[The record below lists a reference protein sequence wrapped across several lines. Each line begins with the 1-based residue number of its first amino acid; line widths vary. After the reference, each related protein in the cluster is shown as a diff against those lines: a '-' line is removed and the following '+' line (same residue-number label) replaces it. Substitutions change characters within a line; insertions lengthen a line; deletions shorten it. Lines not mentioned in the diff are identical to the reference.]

1 MIPATHQAVFLS
13 YASQDAEV
21 VARIAEALRAA
32 GVEVWFDRNELVGGD
47 AWDAKIRKQIAE
59 CALFVPVISASTQAR
74 LEGYFRLEWKL
85 AAQRTHLMAEAK
97 PFLVPMVIDDTRDA
111 EAHVPAEFKAVQ
123 WTRLPGGETSTA
135 FCTRVRHLLEGP
147 VTTRAA
153 RRTAAVSPAPGT
165 PAAPAPEEKS
175 VAVLAFANLSPDP
188 ENEYFSDG
196 VSEDLIGMLGRVP
209 GLTVRGRTSAFS
221 FKGKNVPM
229 PEIARQ
235 LGVTYVVRGSV
246 RKAGNRVRVT
256 AQLTRAAD
264 DELVWSSEPLERE
277 LKDVF
282 AVQDEVVALI
292 AGKLSLQ
299 LGPAARSARA
309 VNPEAHRL
317 VLEGQFYWNRGSQ
330 AEMDRGEA
338 AFAKAVALDPEFAE
352 AHAGLA
358 KVNVLRILY
367 RVVDGS
373 PGDRA
378 ELRHAREAAVRAVA
392 LDPRNADALAVQ
404 ATACM
409 LEGDLDEAEARFQEA
424 LTLNPNATLPR
435 IWHGLLLANRGR
447 LAAAIAENTKAI
459 ELDPLWFPPLQLQV
473 LLMLE
478 AGQFDAA
485 LLFSERVDAVR
496 GEGYAT
502 NLLYRCGALRGL
514 GRDAEAVAAA
524 RMVRTRLNDRP
535 RWAADFLAVGALRHA
550 GLPVEAE
557 EYARELLAVLPPGAI
572 IVRGIVLMALG
583 RFDEALPFLERI
595 PVTARRA
602 LFWQQ
607 IFDPVRDDPRF
618 HQLLDRIG
626 CAADYIVA
634 RAELAELRK
643 GAAARQ

>member
-1 MIPATHQAVFLS
+1 
-13 YASQDAEV
+13 
-21 VARIAEALRAA
+21 
-32 GVEVWFDRNELVGGD
+32 
-47 AWDAKIRKQIAE
+47 
-59 CALFVPVISASTQAR
+59 LFVPVISASTQAR
-74 LEGYFRLEWKL
+74 AEGYFRREWKL
-85 AAQRTHLMAEAK
+85 AVERTHDMADHVA
-97 PFLVPMVIDDTRDA
+97 FLLPVVIDGTKDA
-111 EAHVPAEFKAVQ
+111 EAFVPEKFREVQ
-123 WTRLPGGETSTA
+123 WTRLSGGETSTA
-135 FCTRVRHLLEGP
+135 FCVRVQHLLDGPAVTRATRPTAALSSAPRTHAAAGP
-147 VTTRAA
+147 V
-153 RRTAAVSPAPGT
+153 
-165 PAAPAPEEKS
+165 EKS

-196 VSEDLIGMLGRVP
+196 ISEDLIGMLGRVP

-221 FKGKNVPM
+221 FKGKNVTM

-264 DELVWSSEPLERE
+264 DELVWSSDPLERE

-292 AGKLSLQ
+292 AERLSLQ
-299 LGPAARSARA
+299 LGPAARPARA

-317 VLEGQFYWNRGSQ
+317 VLEGQFFWNRGSQ

-352 AHAGLA
+352 AHAGLS

-404 ATACM
+404 
-409 LEGDLDEAEARFQEA
+409 AEARFQEA

-473 LLMLE
+473 LLMME
-478 AGQFDAA
+478 AGQFEAA

-502 NLLYRCGALRGL
+502 NLLYRCGALHGL
-514 GRDAEAVAAA
+514 GRDAEALAMA
-524 RMVRTRLNDRP
+524 RTVRTRLKDQP

-550 GLPVEAE
+550 GLPDEAQ
-557 EYARELLAVLPPGAI
+557 EYARELLAVLPPDAI

-583 RFDEALPFLERI
+583 RFDEALPFLGSI

-618 HQLLDRIG
+618 HQLLGRIG
-626 CAADYIVA
+626 CAADYLVA
-634 RAELAELRK
+634 RAELAELRQ
-643 GAAARQ
+643 GAVPRQ

>member
-1 MIPATHQAVFLS
+1 MSAAESKAVFLS
-13 YASQDAEV
+13 YASQDAAA
-21 VARIAEALRAA
+21 VARLAEALRAA

-47 AWDAKIRKQIAE
+47 AWDAKIRGQIAA
-59 CALFVPVISASTQAR
+59 CALFVPVISAATQAR

-97 PFLVPMVIDDTRDA
+97 PFLLPVVIDATRDA
-111 EAHVPAEFKAVQ
+111 EAHVPEEFRAVQ
-123 WTRLPGGETSTA
+123 WTRLPGGETNNA
-135 FCTRVRHLLEGP
+135 FCARVRHLLVGP
-147 VTTRAA
+147 AVARA
-153 RRTAAVSPAPGT
+153 TLPAAVVPTAPKYQ
-165 PAAPAPEEKS
+165 AAPAPAEKS

-196 VSEDLIGMLGRVP
+196 ISEDLIGMLGRVP

-264 DELVWSSEPLERE
+264 DELVWSSAPLERE

-292 AGKLSLQ
+292 AENLSLQ
-299 LGPAARSARA
+299 LGPAARPARA

-317 VLEGQFYWNRGSQ
+317 VLEGQYFWNRGAQ

-338 AFAKAVALDPEFAE
+338 AFAQAVALDPEFAE

-373 PGDRA
+373 PSDRA
-378 ELRHAREAAVRAVA
+378 ELRHAREAAARAVA
-392 LDPRNADALAVQ
+392 LDPRNPDALAVQ

-409 LEGDLDEAEARFQEA
+409 IEGDLDAAEARFQEA

-473 LLMLE
+473 LLLLE
-478 AGQFDAA
+478 AGRFEAA
-485 LLFSERVDAVR
+485 RRFAARVDAVR

-502 NLLYRCGALRGL
+502 NLLYRCGALSGL
-514 GRDAEAVAAA
+514 GHDAEAVAVA
-524 RMVRTRLNDRP
+524 RTARTRLEEQP
-535 RWAADFLAVGALRHA
+535 RWAADFLAVEALRRA
-550 GLPVEAE
+550 GRPGEAE
-557 EYARELLAVLPPGAI
+557 DYAAELLAVLPSGAI

-583 RFDEALPFLERI
+583 RFDEALPFLESI

-618 HQLLDRIG
+618 HQLLRKIG
-626 CAADYIVA
+626 CAEDYAVA
-634 RAELAELRK
+634 RAEREELRK
-643 GAAARQ
+643 GALLRQ